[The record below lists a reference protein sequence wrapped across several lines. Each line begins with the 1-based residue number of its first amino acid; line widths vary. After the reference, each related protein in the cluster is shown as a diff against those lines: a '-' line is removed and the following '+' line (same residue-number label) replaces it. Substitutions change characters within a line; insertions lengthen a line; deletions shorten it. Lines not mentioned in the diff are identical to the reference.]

1 MNETQSKNCSVLLI
15 DDEAMA
21 EDLIGYHMTRQPGI
35 RLRYDKHAENAVALC
50 RECAATV
57 VLVDLRMPGAD
68 GFDVIRMLRAQPD
81 TEHVPVVLLSSE
93 DDADIKAQAFAL
105 GANDYLV
112 KWPEARELEAR
123 IRYHSAAYLTLQ
135 QRDAAFRELRQREE
149 ELRVSQAALH
159 QAQKME
165 AIGQLTG
172 GVAHDFNNV
181 LQIISGNLHLL
192 QLVGDVNAQGKARI
206 ENALNGVERGA
217 RLASHLL
224 AFARRQPLQSAV
236 VDLTPML
243 ADMDDM
249 LRRALGP
256 RAVVIADIAPHLW
269 NTDVDTSGLNNV
281 ILNLAINARD
291 AMNGEGM
298 LTISARNLTAKAA
311 ELVHIGDGTI
321 DYVLIEIADTGA
333 GMPDDVMLRA
343 FEPFFT
349 TKPAGQG
356 TGLGLSMAYGF
367 VKQSGGEIALKS
379 KLGEG
384 TCVQIYLR
392 RSMDA
397 PVAEAPTPTPAL
409 IGGVETILVV
419 EDEEAVRSATT
430 ALLSALGYRVLSS
443 ASAEQA
449 GHLIEGGVEIDLLF
463 TDVIMPGSVSSLELS
478 ELVLRKQPNAKILFT
493 SGYAEGVLSHD
504 GKLPLGVHLL
514 QKPYTPEVLCA
525 HIRHLLRAPSAT
537 SLANAA

>member
-1 MNETQSKNCSVLLI
+1 MNETLSSNCSVLLI

-35 RLRYDKHAENAVALC
+35 RLRYDSRAELAVSLC
-50 RECAATV
+50 RASAATV

-81 TEHVPVVLLSSE
+81 TEHVPIVLLSSE

-149 ELRVSQAALH
+149 ELRVSQAALQ

-192 QLVGDVNAQGKARI
+192 RLVGDVNAQGKARI
-206 ENALNGVERGA
+206 ENALSGVERGA
-217 RLASHLL
+217 RLAAHLL

-243 ADMDDM
+243 AEMDDM

-256 RAVVIADIAPHLW
+256 RAVVETDIAPRLW
-269 NTDVDTSGLNNV
+269 NTDVDTGGLNNV

-291 AMNGEGM
+291 AMNGEGK
-298 LTISARNLTAKAA
+298 LTIRARNLAA
-311 ELVHIGDGTI
+311 GAPQLANIGEGQS
-321 DYVLIEIADTGA
+321 DYILIEIADTGA
-333 GMPDDVMLRA
+333 GMPEEVLLRA

-349 TKPAGQG
+349 TKPTGQG

-379 KLGEG
+379 KPGEG

-392 RSMDA
+392 RSRSA
-397 PVAEAPTPTPAL
+397 ATAEAPSPTPAL

-419 EDEEAVRSATT
+419 EDEEAVRTATVD
-430 ALLSALGYRVLSS
+430 LLSALGYRVLGS
-443 ASAEQA
+443 ADAEQA
-449 GHLIEGGVEIDLLF
+449 MRLIDAGAEIDLLF
-463 TDVIMPGSVSSLELS
+463 TDVIMPGRVSSVELS
-478 ELVLRKQPNAKILFT
+478 EKVRQRQPNAKVLFT

-504 GKLPLGVHLL
+504 GKLLPGVHLL
-514 QKPYTPEVLCA
+514 QKPYTAETLSA
-525 HIRHLLRAPSAT
+525 RIRHLLRRRDSVSA
-537 SLANAA
+537 A

>member
-35 RLRYDKHAENAVALC
+35 RLRYDSRAELAVPLC
-50 RECAATV
+50 RESAATV

-81 TEHVPVVLLSSE
+81 TEHVPIVLLSSE

-123 IRYHSAAYLTLQ
+123 IRYHSAAYMTLQ

-149 ELRVSQAALH
+149 ELRVSQAALQ

-192 QLVGDVNAQGKARI
+192 RLVGDVNPQGKARI
-206 ENALNGVERGA
+206 ENALSGVERGA
-217 RLASHLL
+217 RLAAHLL

-236 VDLTPML
+236 VDLTPVL
-243 ADMDDM
+243 AEMDDM

-256 RAVVIADIAPHLW
+256 RAVVETDIAPQLW
-269 NTDVDTSGLNNV
+269 NTDVDTGGLNNV

-291 AMNGEGM
+291 AMNGEGK
-298 LTISARNLTAKAA
+298 LTIRARNLAA
-311 ELVHIGDGTI
+311 GSTQLTNIGEGQS
-321 DYVLIEIADTGA
+321 DYILIEIADTGA
-333 GMPDDVMLRA
+333 GMPEEVLLRA

-349 TKPAGQG
+349 TKPTGQG

-379 KLGEG
+379 TPGVG

-392 RSMDA
+392 RSQGA
-397 PVAEAPTPTPAL
+397 ATTEAPAPMPAL

-419 EDEEAVRSATT
+419 EDEEAVRTATVD
-430 ALLSALGYRVLSS
+430 LLSTLGYQVLSS
-443 ASAEQA
+443 ADAEQA
-449 GHLIEGGVEIDLLF
+449 MRLIDGGAEIDLLF
-463 TDVIMPGSVSSLELS
+463 TDVIMPGRVSSLELS
-478 ELVLRKQPNAKILFT
+478 QKVLNRQPNAKVLFT

-504 GKLPLGVHLL
+504 GKLMPGVHLL
-514 QKPYTPEVLCA
+514 QKPYTAETLSA
-525 HIRHLLRAPSAT
+525 RIRHLLRQQNPVSA
-537 SLANAA
+537 A